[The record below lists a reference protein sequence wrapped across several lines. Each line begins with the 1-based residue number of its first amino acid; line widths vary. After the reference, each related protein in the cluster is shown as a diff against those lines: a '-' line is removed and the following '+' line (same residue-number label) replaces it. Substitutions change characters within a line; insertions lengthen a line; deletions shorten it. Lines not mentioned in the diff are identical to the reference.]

1 VDALSFQPRV
11 FRPAGWARG
20 PHAQTLGARL
30 LRPSEGPLVERE
42 RLWTEDGDFLDL
54 DWAPDPGEDAP
65 IVLVMHGLEGSTQRR
80 YMRNVSREL
89 VRAGVRPVALN
100 FRGCSGEPNRAP
112 HFYHSG
118 KTDDP
123 EYVLTTLRERYPTRR
138 IGALG
143 FSLGGN
149 VLLKLLGERSD
160 GGRGLVDAAVVIS
173 VPYDLAAGC
182 GLLERTRMGRFYTSY
197 FLRSLQAKVRLKV
210 GVLRQILDLDDAA
223 AARTIR
229 EFDDRVT
236 APLHG
241 FASASDYYA
250 DSSSVRYLEGVAVPT
265 LLLHA
270 EDDPFLPPE
279 FIPKKQADGSSS
291 LHLVV
296 HPRGGHVGFLEGTPR
311 SAAFWA
317 EEEGARFL
325 GEALEASK
333 AEGTFIP

>member
-1 VDALSFQPRV
+1 VDELSFRPRV
-11 FRPAGWARG
+11 FRPALWAPG

-30 LRPSEGPLVERE
+30 LRPSEGPFVERE
-42 RLWTEDGDFLDL
+42 RLETPDGDFLDL
-54 DWAPDPGEDAP
+54 DWAADPGPEAP
-65 IVLVMHGLEGSTQRR
+65 IALVLHGLEGSTQRR
-80 YMRNVSREL
+80 YMRNVAGEL
-89 VRAGVRPVALN
+89 LRGGVRPVGLN

-123 EYVLTTLRERYPTRR
+123 ALVITMLRERYPTRR

-160 GGRGLVDAAVVIS
+160 GGRGFIDAAVAIS

-182 GLLERTRMGRFYTSY
+182 TLLERSMMGHFYAAY
-197 FLRSLQAKVRLKV
+197 FLRSLQGKVRLKD
-210 GVLRQILDLDDAA
+210 GKLRDLVDLEATAA
-223 AARTIR
+223 ATTIR

-241 FASASDYYA
+241 FDGAASYYE
-250 DSSSVRYLEGVAVPT
+250 DSSSIRYLDGVAVPT

-270 EDDPFLPPE
+270 EDDPFLPPDCV
-279 FIPKKQADGSSS
+279 PSRQAEGNPW
-291 LHLVV
+291 LHLELQ
-296 HPRGGHVGFLEGTPR
+296 RLGGHVGFLGGTPR
-311 SAAFWA
+311 TPTFWA

-325 GEALEASK
+325 AEHLGGSEAASP
-333 AEGTFIP
+333 ELP